1 MDTFVCNGCNRT
13 LSAKSAWER
22 HIGSR
27 ACQKNQKRNLKN
39 STEELLQSVLD
50 LEAHANQIYKDE
62 VAALKGQ
69 VFKIQAMVKIMQEG
83 YHASYSPQITQAL
96 ENANNERLRLESEL
110 TA

>member
-1 MDTFVCNGCNRT
+1 MDTFLCNDCNRT
-13 LSAKSAWER
+13 LSTKNAWER

-27 ACQKNQKRNLKN
+27 ACQKNQRRNIKN
-39 STEELLQSVLD
+39 STEELLHRVLD
-50 LEAHANQIYKDE
+50 LEAHANQRDE

-83 YHASYSPQITQAL
+83 YHALYNPQITQAL
-96 ENANNERLRLESEL
+96 ENANNQRLRLESEL

>member
-1 MDTFVCNGCNRT
+1 MDTFVCNDCNRT

-27 ACQKNQKRNLKN
+27 ACQKNQRRNLKT
-39 STEELLQSVLD
+39 STDELLQRVVD
-50 LEAHANQIYKDE
+50 LESHANQKDE

-83 YHASYSPQITQAL
+83 YHEAYNHSLITQAL
-96 ENANNERLRLESEL
+96 ENANNQRLRMESEL
-110 TA
+110 TT